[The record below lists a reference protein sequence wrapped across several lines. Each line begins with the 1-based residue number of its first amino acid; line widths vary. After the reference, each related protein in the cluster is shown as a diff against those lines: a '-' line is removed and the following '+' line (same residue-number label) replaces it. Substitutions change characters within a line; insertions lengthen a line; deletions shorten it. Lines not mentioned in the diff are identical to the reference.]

1 MKKQYINP
9 HVQLFSIR
17 PMTMLA
23 GSPVAVDPNATP
35 GDQINAEARQYYGD
49 FDLYDE

>member
-1 MKKQYINP
+1 MKKQYIPP
-9 HVQLFSIR
+9 HVQWFSIR

-23 GSPVAVDPNATP
+23 GSPVEVDPNATP

>member
-1 MKKQYINP
+1 MKKQYIPP

-23 GSPVAVDPNATP
+23 GSPVGVDPKTSGN
-35 GDQINAEARQYYGD
+35 QSNAEARQYYGD

>member
-1 MKKQYINP
+1 MKKQYITP

-23 GSPVAVDPNATP
+23 GSPVEVNPNATP
-35 GDQINAEARQYYGD
+35 GDQSKAEARQYYGD

>member
-1 MKKQYINP
+1 MKKQYITP

-23 GSPVAVDPNATP
+23 GSPIVVDPNATP
-35 GDQINAEARQYYGD
+35 GDQRNAEARQYYGD
-49 FDLYDE
+49 FD

>member
-23 GSPVAVDPNATP
+23 GSPVEVAPNAT
-35 GDQINAEARQYYGD
+35 GDQRNAEARQYYGD
-49 FDLYDE
+49 FD